1 MVCTG
6 PHAVDIPVFAI
17 SANIFVITSF
27 PERSEIITR
36 GSVNTYSGLELSK
49 EWQINKTNQSKHY
62 DQISRSLD

>member
-27 PERSEIITR
+27 PERSEIFTR
-36 GSVNTYSGLELSK
+36 ESVNTYYCVRGVLK
-49 EWQINKTNQSKHY
+49 NDK
-62 DQISRSLD
+62 